1 MIKGA
6 IQQEDIALVN
16 IYSSNIAAPK
26 YVKQTLMDIKG
37 DIDRNTVIFGDF
49 NTLLTSMDRSSRQK
63 INKESMALNN
73 TLDQMDLIDVFR
85 ASHPKAAG
93 YT

>member
-26 YVKQTLMDIKG
+26 YVKQIFMDIKRE
-37 DIDRNTVIFGDF
+37 IDRNRVIVGI
-49 NTLLTSMDRSSRQK
+49 LTP
-63 INKESMALNN
+63 
-73 TLDQMDLIDVFR
+73 
-85 ASHPKAAG
+85 H
-93 YT
+93 